1 MRKLTLLVVSVVCA
15 MLSVLSLVGNAQ
27 SPRSDAQMQK
37 QSRETE
43 KEIALTKSRLSENRE
58 QISRGVAEL
67 SRLEAD
73 INDCRR
79 TVADMS
85 RQVKTLDGRIGSL
98 TGKIASGEKELEG
111 LRQEYAKSVKKM
123 RLARGRHS
131 ALAFI
136 FSAKSFNQAM
146 RRLRYLREFSS
157 WREKQNVRI
166 RRSMGVLREQTVQL
180 SAARRGKEKALKA
193 GEAAEREIAERH
205 RQQNVVV
212 ADLRRHGEELRQHLA
227 EKQREADA
235 LRSSISALI
244 AQEEARKAE
253 QARKAKKLVEERAAR
268 EKAAREKAAAEKG
281 AREKAAADKAARE
294 KAAAEKGVREK
305 AAAEKAARE
314 KAAKESAAKKTVP
327 KKETAPKKEVEKQE
341 RSRNAS
347 GADYAKARG
356 REPRKPSAAAATT
369 PANKEAVKEAIRKGA
384 EADGFASMRGS
395 LPKPVS
401 GSFRILTPFGRHSLP
416 DLPGVMY
423 DNPGIDAETSDG
435 ARAQAVYA
443 GKVSG
448 IYSLPGYHNVVIINH
463 GSYYTVYGNISSPS
477 VSKGQSVKAGQQLGA
492 LARDPDHGGKT
503 MIHFE
508 VWRNREKLNPAEW
521 IR

>member
-27 SPRSDAQMQK
+27 SPRSAAQMQK

-193 GEAAEREIAERH
+193 GQAAEREIAERH

-268 EKAAREKAAAEKG
+268 EKAAREKAAAEKT
-281 AREKAAADKAARE
+281 
-294 KAAAEKGVREK
+294 VREK

-314 KAAKESAAKKTVP
+314 KAAKESAPKKTVP

>member
-27 SPRSDAQMQK
+27 SPRSAAQMQK

-193 GEAAEREIAERH
+193 GEAAEREMAERH

-268 EKAAREKAAAEKG
+268 EKAAREKAA
-281 AREKAAADKAARE
+281 RE
-294 KAAAEKGVREK
+294 KAAAEKAVREK
-305 AAAEKAARE
+305 AAAEKATRE

-356 REPRKPSAAAATT
+356 RESRKPSAAATTT

-508 VWRNREKLNPAEW
+508 VWRNREKLNPGEW